1 MIVIYRKQRRLW
13 VALRII
19 VIRVTL
25 LYWLK
30 VVDNKKNCPANHSP
44 HNQCCS
50 NYEKDYCGWDSR
62 VNTFASSYYA
72 EGSIVSDEFVF
83 GATGFTGYFVDVLQA
98 FYIDLIISNSTFEDL
113 PDPALGV
120 LGLGEK
126 ACNPT
131 CIDPIYNSIHDSLT
145 WADNLFTMCF
155 GLSTG
160 ILAIGTYDRRFQQGE
175 MLWTVQRENELG
187 YTYDVYDMR
196 IQNMT
201 FVDWQ
206 VKTKIYLDSQKPIP
220 AEIKTNDNYIRLPKS
235 IWRQYIQ
242 SMKNRYP
249 DLPGDSD
256 GYEVMNRCG
265 E

>member
-1 MIVIYRKQRRLW
+1 
-13 VALRII
+13 
-19 VIRVTL
+19 
-25 LYWLK
+25 
-30 VVDNKKNCPANHSP
+30 
-44 HNQCCS
+44 
-50 NYEKDYCGWDSR
+50 
-62 VNTFASSYYA
+62 
-72 EGSIVSDEFVF
+72 
-83 GATGFTGYFVDVLQA
+83 
-98 FYIDLIISNSTFEDL
+98 
-113 PDPALGV
+113 
-120 LGLGEK
+120 
-126 ACNPT
+126 
-131 CIDPIYNSIHDSLT
+131 
-145 WADNLFTMCF
+145 MCF